1 MEMSILNIQLFPLQ
15 TVLYPHC
22 VMPLHIFENRYRTM
36 IKMCVEHNVPF
47 GVVQMT
53 GGVEVGGRATT
64 HAIGT
69 IAKIQN
75 VTEFAD
81 GRMFITTQG
90 GKRFRLLQSDYDGE
104 CLTGRVE
111 LFEDEPFQQAG
122 LRPLTEQI
130 THLFQKYWKLLET
143 VMNRDL
149 GNVQMPAE
157 PDVVSWLIP
166 SVLHV
171 PAEIKQTIL
180 EKRNV
185 EERLELE
192 HELLEEE
199 FEKLHDMMRD
209 ARFD

>member
-1 MEMSILNIQLFPLQ
+1 MSILNIQLFPLQ

-22 VMPLHIFENRYRTM
+22 VLPLHIFEKRYRTM
-36 IKMCVEHNVPF
+36 IKMCVEHDVPF

-64 HAIGT
+64 YAIGT
-69 IAKIQN
+69 LAHIQN

-81 GRMFITTQG
+81 GRMFIQTKGTE
-90 GKRFRLLQSDYDGE
+90 RFRILQSGYDEE

-111 LFEDEPFQQAG
+111 LIEDEPFQLAG
-122 LRPLTEQI
+122 LKPLTGQI

-149 GNVQMPAE
+149 GRVDMPTE
-157 PDVVSWLIP
+157 SDVVSWLIP

-171 PAEIKQTIL
+171 PAEVKQTIL

-192 HELLEEE
+192 LELLEEE
-199 FEKLHDMMRD
+199 FEKLRDMMRD